1 MRLYLMNVG
10 MVRTAARVARDGTS
24 SMDELAQS
32 LAGSPVLFP
41 HALDVGKDSVS
52 FIRLERADYER
63 ASFLDA
69 RILSAQAA
77 VQSMPWREVA
87 AAVDAAQLAEH
98 CTYIFHIG
106 HVGSTLLSRLI
117 GSHPRAF
124 GLREPMILRVFA
136 QLQAETGL
144 RPPDWSESRFDAR
157 LSACLKLLSRTF
169 DPRQCAVIK
178 ATSFVSELAADLL
191 SRTSAPR
198 AVTMCVS
205 PESYLATILGG
216 PNSRQE
222 AKMLLP
228 GRLRRLHRR
237 IGGDV
242 WRPESLSEG
251 ETLGLGWAC
260 ETSALAQAKRAA
272 HDAVLGVDFE
282 RFLAHP
288 ALILLAALRHLGID
302 ATQGE
307 AEAILRGP
315 HMHRYSKAPE
325 HAYDA
330 VLRSEVLNEARAA
343 HRAEIR
349 RGLAWLDRAAAEFA
363 PVRDAMQFAD
373 GAAKL

>member
-1 MRLYLMNVG
+1 MRLYSMDVG
-10 MVRTAARVARDGTS
+10 MVRTAARAARDGTI

-32 LAGSPVLFP
+32 LALSPVPFP
-41 HALDVGKDSVS
+41 HALDVRNDSVS

-69 RILSAQAA
+69 RILTPQTV
-77 VQSMPWREVA
+77 VQTLPWREVA
-87 AAVDAAQLAEH
+87 VAVEAARLAEH
-98 CTYIFHIG
+98 CAYIFHIG
-106 HVGSTLLSRLI
+106 HVGSTLISRLI
-117 GSHPRAF
+117 GSHPGAF

-136 QLQAETGL
+136 QLRSEPVL
-144 RPPDWSESRFDAR
+144 WPPGWAGSHVDAR

-169 DPRQCAVIK
+169 DPPQRAVIK

-191 SRTSAPR
+191 SRASTPR
-198 AVTMCVS
+198 AVVICVS

-228 GRLRRLHRR
+228 SRLRRLHRR
-237 IGGDV
+237 IGRDV

-251 ETLGLGWAC
+251 ETLALGWAC
-260 ETSALAQAKRAA
+260 ETSALALAERTAQG
-272 HDAVLGVDFE
+272 AVLGVDFE

-288 ALILLAALRHLGID
+288 AFILLAALRHLGID

-307 AEAILRGP
+307 ADAILRGP

-330 VLRSEVLNEARAA
+330 GLRSEVLNEARAA
-343 HRAEIR
+343 HGAEIR

-363 PVRDAMQFAD
+363 PVRDAMRFAES
-373 GAAKL
+373 AAKR